1 MKEISLVTTARLKSG
16 KGSARQTRRDG
27 RIPAVTYGPD
37 TTPVSMSV
45 DDREFRAALR
55 VGGVSSSIFTLKLD
69 GKETKAILREM
80 QRDAVTSDVIHL
92 DFLAISM
99 DKPIHISVPV
109 NYDGIPEGVK
119 VDGGIMQVTMREL
132 EISCLPTK
140 LPETINVDVSELK
153 IGESIHVRDIEFAD
167 GEVLAEAKR
176 TMVVI
181 SAPTVVVEEVVE
193 GEEGEEGDEA
203 AEGAEGDAATAT
215 DGKDAK
221 EGDKADDKKDKK
233 DKK

>member
-1 MKEISLVTTARLKSG
+1 MKEISLETIARPKSG
-16 KGSARQTRRDG
+16 KGSARSTRREG
-27 RIPAVTYGPD
+27 RIPAITYGPE
-37 TTPVSMSV
+37 TTPISMSV
-45 DDREFRAALR
+45 DDCEFRAALR

-80 QRDAVTSDVIHL
+80 QRDAITSDVIHL

-99 DKPIHISVPV
+99 DKPFHISVPV
-109 NYDGIPEGVK
+109 NFEGIPEGVK

-140 LPETINVDVSELK
+140 LPETITVDVSELK
-153 IGESIHVRDIEFAD
+153 IGESIHVRDVIFED
-167 GEVLAEAKR
+167 GEILAEGKR

-181 SAPTVVVEEVVE
+181 SAPTVVVETVEE

-203 AEGAEGDAATAT
+203 AEGAEGDAAAATADA

-221 EGDKADDKKDKK
+221 DADKGDDKKDKN
-233 DKK
+233 